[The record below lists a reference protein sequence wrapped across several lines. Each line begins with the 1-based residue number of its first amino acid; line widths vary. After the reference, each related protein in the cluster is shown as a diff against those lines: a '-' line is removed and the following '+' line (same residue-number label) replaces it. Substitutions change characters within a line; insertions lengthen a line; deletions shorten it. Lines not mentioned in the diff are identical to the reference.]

1 MTQASSPAPG
11 PTAGAP
17 QREADLELLARRY
30 GEQPSPEQRRRTRV
44 VVASV
49 SAVLGLAV
57 VVWLS
62 LGLLRPGVE
71 ARDVG
76 FTVHDET
83 SIEVVFDVTMAPGA
97 TATCTIEA
105 LNTAF
110 GQIGLLDVEVGP
122 SQSDTV
128 RVTVDVATTELATTG
143 VVRDCVLA
151 G

>member
-1 MTQASSPAPG
+1 M
-11 PTAGAP
+11 
-17 QREADLELLARRY
+17 
-30 GEQPSPEQRRRTRV
+30 

-76 FTVHDET
+76 FTVQDET

-110 GQIGLLDVEVGP
+110 GQVGLLDVEVGP

-128 RVTVDVATTELATTG
+128 RFTVDVATTELATTG